1 MSAQPAG
8 AGDWHAAWSAALDSL
23 EMDVTAAEELLAGDH
38 RDRELRLTD
47 AWSPPENLG
56 PLPLDLRPRADAIL
70 ARQLATAQ
78 AIAMAMIGNRRQ
90 AAMLARVESGNDGG
104 QRPVYVNCAA

>member
-1 MSAQPAG
+1 MGAQPAG
-8 AGDWHAAWSAALDSL
+8 AGNWHAAWSAALDSL
-23 EMDVTAAEELLAGDH
+23 EMDVAAAEELLAGDH
-38 RDRELRLTD
+38 RSRELPPTA

-70 ARQLATAQ
+70 ARQLAAAQ
-78 AIAMAMIGNRRQ
+78 ALAMAMVGNRRQ
-90 AAMLARVESGNDGG
+90 VAMLARVESGDDGG